1 MADDMEALARRAM
14 ACKGWRWVRGMV
26 AIDGLI
32 VVAVTERGVA
42 FLDDGL
48 RCFESRAVNQHIAWH
63 VELFEY
69 LPDFTNPATL
79 GCLEGLV
86 AEAWNAPLMYVEPCG
101 GGFEARRFEV
111 CNLLG
116 RVADGFPVEAFVNVS
131 GPTKVAA
138 LVLALEAAP

>member
-1 MADDMEALARRAM
+1 MEETSTDMEALARRAV
-14 ACKGWRWVRGMV
+14 ACKAWRWTPGMLATGGGRIMYV
-26 AIDGLI
+26 SEWENA
-32 VVAVTERGVA
+32 TT
-42 FLDDGL
+42 
-48 RCFESRAVNQHIAWH
+48 
-63 VELFEY
+63 
-69 LPDFTNPATL
+69 LPDFTDRATL